1 MADDNFVVDKFKSLN
16 PLSRWMA
23 IGASVAGL
31 LLLPAGLH
39 YAGIFAQSKPT
50 VAATQDGKPI
60 VAKPAVPNA
69 VTALGR
75 LEPFGEVV
83 KISAPSTQGG
93 KGTISQLL
101 VKEGDKVIRGQVIAI
116 LDSRERLEASLS
128 KAQEDVKVSQSNLSK
143 VKAGAKQGEIDAQ
156 KAEIARLESQLKG
169 DGATYV
175 ATKARLEAQLKW
187 EPAAQSG
194 KIQALNAQLAG
205 EKPTQAATIRRL
217 KSQLGNAEVDYKRY
231 QQLYTDRAIEATKV
245 DAKRLEVETIRQ
257 QVAEAQSKYNQTIAT
272 LNQQIIENQATQN
285 KITTTTQQ
293 QIVEAKANYD
303 KTLATT
309 QQQIVAA
316 KATLS
321 KISEVRIV
329 DVQGAQAEL
338 ARAQATARQAQAELT
353 EAYVRAPNAG
363 EILKVHSRA
372 GESPSDKGIVEMG
385 QTSRMVAVAEVYES
399 DVRKLRVGQTATIS
413 SESGAFGQSLRGTVS
428 YIGLQIGKQDVLN
441 TDPAADSDSRV
452 VEVKVAIDPSDS
464 TSVKGLT
471 NSKVA
476 VKINTEN
483 NTQN

>member
-16 PLSRWMA
+16 PLSRWIA
-23 IGASVAGL
+23 VGASVAGL

-39 YAGIFAQSKPT
+39 YAGIFAEAKPK
-50 VAATQDGKPI
+50 AAVTQDGKPI
-60 VAKPAVPNA
+60 VAKPEVAKA

-75 LEPFGEVV
+75 LEPFGEVI

-93 KGTISQLL
+93 KGTLAQLL
-101 VKEGDKVIRGQVIAI
+101 VKEGDKVIKGQVIAI
-116 LDSRERLEASLS
+116 LDNRQRLEAASS

-143 VKAGAKQGEIDAQ
+143 VKAGAKQGEIGAQ
-156 KAEIARLESQLKG
+156 KAEIARLESQLQG

-187 EPAAQSG
+187 EPAAQAG
-194 KIQALNAQLAG
+194 KIQVLNAQLAG
-205 EKPTQAATIRRL
+205 EKPTQAATVRRL
-217 KSQLGNAEVDYKRY
+217 KSQLGNADVDYKRY

-257 QVAEAQSKYNQTIAT
+257 QLAEAQSKYNQTVAM

-309 QQQIVAA
+309 KQQIAAA

-321 KISEVRIV
+321 KIAEVRPV

-338 ARAQATARQAQAELT
+338 ARAQATARQAQAELG

-413 SESGAFGQSLRGTVS
+413 SESGAFGQNLRGTVS

-483 NTQN
+483 

>member
-1 MADDNFVVDKFKSLN
+1 MADDNFVVDKFKTLN
-16 PLSRWMA
+16 PLSRWIA
-23 IGASVAGL
+23 VGASVAGL

-39 YAGIFAQSKPT
+39 YAGIFAEAKPK
-50 VAATQDGKPI
+50 AAVTQDGKPI
-60 VAKPAVPNA
+60 VAKPEVAKA

-75 LEPFGEVV
+75 LEPFGEVI

-93 KGTISQLL
+93 KGTLAQLL
-101 VKEGDKVIRGQVIAI
+101 VKEGDKVIKGQVIAI
-116 LDSRERLEASLS
+116 LDNRQRLEAASS

-143 VKAGAKQGEIDAQ
+143 VKAGAKQGEIGAQ
-156 KAEIARLESQLKG
+156 KAEIARLESQLQG

-187 EPAAQSG
+187 EPAAQAG
-194 KIQALNAQLAG
+194 KIQVLNAQLAG
-205 EKPTQAATIRRL
+205 EKPTQAATVRRL
-217 KSQLGNAEVDYKRY
+217 KSQLGNADVDYKRY

-257 QVAEAQSKYNQTIAT
+257 QLAEAQSKYNQTVAM

-309 QQQIVAA
+309 KQQIAAA

-321 KISEVRIV
+321 KIAEVRPV

-338 ARAQATARQAQAELT
+338 ARAQATARQAQAELG

-413 SESGAFGQSLRGTVS
+413 SESGAFGQNLRGTVS

-483 NTQN
+483 

>member
-16 PLSRWMA
+16 PLSRWIA

-39 YAGIFAQSKPT
+39 YAGIFAETKPK
-50 VAATQDGKPI
+50 AAVTQDGKPI
-60 VAKPAVPNA
+60 VAKPEVAKA

-75 LEPFGEVV
+75 LEPFGEVI

-93 KGTISQLL
+93 KGTLAQLL

-116 LDSRERLEASLS
+116 LDNRQRLEASFA

-143 VKAGAKQGEIDAQ
+143 VKAGAKQGEIGAQ

-194 KIQALNAQLAG
+194 KVQVLTAQLAG
-205 EKPTQAATIRRL
+205 EKPTQIATVRRL
-217 KSQLGNAEVDYKRY
+217 KSQLGNADVDYKRY

-257 QVAEAQSKYNQTIAT
+257 QLAEAQSKYNQTVAM

-309 QQQIVAA
+309 KQQIAA
-316 KATLS
+316 ANATLS
-321 KISEVRIV
+321 KISEVRPV

-338 ARAQATARQAQAELT
+338 ARAQATARQAQAELA
-353 EAYVRAPNAG
+353 EAYVRAPSAG

-399 DVRKLRVGQTATIS
+399 DVRKLRVGQTASIS

-483 NTQN
+483 